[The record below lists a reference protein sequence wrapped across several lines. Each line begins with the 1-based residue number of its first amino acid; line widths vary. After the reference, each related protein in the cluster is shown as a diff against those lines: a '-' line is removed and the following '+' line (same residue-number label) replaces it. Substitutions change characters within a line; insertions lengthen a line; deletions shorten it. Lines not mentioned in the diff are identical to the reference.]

1 MKLLL
6 TDNMLYLVQDGVYGV
21 VIMTK
26 FIARV
31 TLVYMMNVGHCLA
44 AADSITK
51 PTTREAPGNCCFS
64 SNNNNIADNVYG
76 AVIMT

>member
-1 MKLLL
+1 VKLLL
-6 TDNMLYLVQDGVYGV
+6 TDSMLYLVQDGVYGV

-26 FIARV
+26 FIVRV
-31 TLVYMMNVGHCLA
+31 YLVHMMNVEQCLVS
-44 AADSITK
+44 ADSVTK
-51 PTTREAPGNCCFS
+51 PTTREAPGNFCFS